1 MTKRN
6 LISVAIPVF
15 NEEKNLSELARR
27 LQNVFDSLKDQ
38 YDFEVVFC
46 ENGSSDTS
54 YSLLQQLRAS
64 DSRFKIVRLVRNFYM
79 EGGMMA
85 ALAEVKGDACVVMSS
100 DLQDPPEMIPEF
112 IKKWEEG
119 YENVYT
125 VITKRHGEGVLRRGA
140 AQAFYW
146 LIDKIS
152 SHPVPRNASDF
163 RLVSKAAYSAF
174 NAMPE
179 RVKLIRTVWGW
190 LGFRSFGI
198 EYERPA
204 RVAGKSSFNPFVT
217 APYAVRAIF
226 GTSFSPL
233 RLIPIFGLLLSL
245 ASFLGILGI
254 AVFVIVFG
262 VPFPGFGTLMA
273 VNLLLFGF
281 VFLFMGILSEYVGM
295 IFEEVRHRPL
305 YLIADRLGLDD

>member
-1 MTKRN
+1 MNHRK
-6 LISVAIPVF
+6 LISVAIPVY

-27 LQNVFDSLKDQ
+27 LQNVFDLLKDQ

-54 YSLLQQLRAS
+54 HSLLQQLRAS

-125 VITKRHGEGVLRRGA
+125 VITKRHGEGILRRGA

-190 LGFRSFGI
+190 LGFKSFGI

-254 AVFVIVFG
+254 AVFVIIFG

>member
-1 MTKRN
+1 MNNRK
-6 LISVAIPVF
+6 LISVAIPVY

-38 YDFEVVFC
+38 YNFEVVFC

-125 VITKRHGEGVLRRGA
+125 VITKRHGEGILRRGA

-190 LGFRSFGI
+190 LGFKSFGI

-233 RLIPIFGLLLSL
+233 RLIPIFGLFLSL

-254 AVFVIVFG
+254 AVFVIIFG

>member
-1 MTKRN
+1 MTKRS

-174 NAMPE
+174 NEMPE

-190 LGFRSFGI
+190 LGFKSFGI

-305 YLIADRLGLDD
+305 YLIADRIGLDD

>member
-1 MTKRN
+1 MTNRR
-6 LISVAIPVF
+6 LISVAIPVY
-15 NEEKNLSELARR
+15 NEEKNLPNLALR
-27 LQNVFDSLKDQ
+27 LQNVFDSFKDI
-38 YDFEVVFC
+38 YEFEVVFC
-46 ENGSSDTS
+46 ENGSSDS
-54 YSLLQQLRAS
+54 SLSVLQQLRAN

-100 DLQDPPEMIPEF
+100 DLQDPPELIPAF

-119 YENVYT
+119 YENVYA
-125 VITKRHGEGVLRRGA
+125 VITKRHGEGILRRGA
-140 AQAFYW
+140 AQTFYW
-146 LIDKIS
+146 LIDKVS

-179 RVKLIRTVWGW
+179 RIKLIRTVWGW
-190 LGFRSFGI
+190 LGFKSVGI
-198 EYERPA
+198 EFERPA
-204 RVAGKSSFNPFVT
+204 RIAGKSSFNPFVT
-217 APYAVRAIF
+217 APYAIRAIF

-233 RLIPIFGLLLSL
+233 RLIPIFGILLSL
-245 ASFLGILGI
+245 GSFLGIVGI
-254 AVFVIVFG
+254 AVFVIIFG
-262 VPFPGFGTLMA
+262 VPFPGFGTLA
-273 VNLLLFGF
+273 ALNLLLFGF

-305 YLIADRLGLDD
+305 YLIADRFGLDD

>member
-1 MTKRN
+1 
-6 LISVAIPVF
+6 
-15 NEEKNLSELARR
+15 
-27 LQNVFDSLKDQ
+27 
-38 YDFEVVFC
+38 
-46 ENGSSDTS
+46 
-54 YSLLQQLRAS
+54 
-64 DSRFKIVRLVRNFYM
+64 M

-125 VITKRHGEGVLRRGA
+125 VITKRHGEGILRRGA

-190 LGFRSFGI
+190 LGFKSFGI

-254 AVFVIVFG
+254 AVFVIIFG

>member
-1 MTKRN
+1 MNNRK
-6 LISVAIPVF
+6 LISVAIPVY

-54 YSLLQQLRAS
+54 HLLLQQLRAS

-125 VITKRHGEGVLRRGA
+125 VITKRHGEGILRRGA
-140 AQAFYW
+140 AQSFYW

-174 NAMPE
+174 NEMPE

-190 LGFRSFGI
+190 LGFKSFGI

-254 AVFVIVFG
+254 ALFVIVFG

>member
-1 MTKRN
+1 MNNRK
-6 LISVAIPVF
+6 LISVAIPVY
-15 NEEKNLSELARR
+15 NEEKNLPELARR
-27 LQNVFDSLKDQ
+27 LQNVFDSLKNQ

-46 ENGSSDTS
+46 ENGSSDAS
-54 YSLLQQLRAS
+54 HSLLQQLRAS

-125 VITKRHGEGVLRRGA
+125 VITKRHGEGILRRGA
-140 AQAFYW
+140 AQSFYW

-174 NAMPE
+174 NEMPE
-179 RVKLIRTVWGW
+179 RIKLIRTVWGW
-190 LGFRSFGI
+190 LGFKSFGI

-245 ASFLGILGI
+245 VSFLGILGI

-305 YLIADRLGLDD
+305 YLIADRIGLDD